1 MEYITSSGM
10 IAMPAHYAL
19 VPQEEMV
26 YLEGGALFDIS
37 KEQVLQFGV
46 NVVVNGLTFLGSVC
60 FSAGVTMLSYA
71 LIGTTSTTGRKLLND
86 FFSSL
91 NPYQWVAFGAA
102 ATLGTAY
109 GLVQAAYYYNAL
121 IDPLVKAVQEAYADT
136 MAGATDPALAAA

>member
-1 MEYITSSGM
+1 MEYITSSGT

-37 KEQVLQFGV
+37 KEQILQFGV
-46 NVVVNGLTFLGSVC
+46 NVVVNGLNIIGGFC
-60 FSAGVTMLSYA
+60 FSAGVSMLTYA
-71 LIGTTSTTGRKLLND
+71 LVGTTSTSGRKLLND

-91 NPYQWVAFGAA
+91 NPYQWVAFGVT

-109 GLVQAAYYYNAL
+109 GVSRAIYYYNTL
-121 IDPLVKAVQEAYADT
+121 IDPLVKAFQQAYAE
-136 MAGATDPALAAA
+136 ATATPAPAAA